1 MRWMERMKYTF
12 SYFRSTF
19 YRPLMLI
26 GMADLSLCDK
36 RGKNTA
42 LHMAI
47 NRGTAR
53 CTEIVKLLLKYGT
66 PVNQLDGSGKNP
78 LSHAVLKNNTEVV
91 KILLDQKDIDIDCP
105 CTDGK
110 TALEIAA
117 KHGFAELVSHLLLS
131 GAGFK
136 KDNSGYGPLHSA
148 INEGF
153 LAVVELLLL
162 HGAEINQL
170 PSPLGM
176 AFDFYNDRVTTKMV
190 RVLVEAGAYLEHPLI
205 LLNML
210 RIQNLAPACTVLQ
223 HGIDTNLHQVFLEA
237 QGEGRVAE
245 RHMQEISHGHQV
257 GAGVRV
263 DYKMQTALLSSSP
276 LLVIA
281 SRPDK
286 SQIPAVDMLLE
297 CGFKATKDQWYIQQI
312 TKGTT
317 NHAIM
322 KHILLEVHCKVLS
335 LKQLCRVCI
344 RGSVE
349 NKTRASI
356 WPLIDSLCLP
366 VQLSKYLKMY
376 DLEDFIE

>member
-1 MRWMERMKYTF
+1 
-12 SYFRSTF
+12 
-19 YRPLMLI
+19 
-26 GMADLSLCDK
+26 MADLILCDK

-53 CTEIVKLLLKYGT
+53 CTEIVKLLLKYDT
-66 PVNQLDGSGKNP
+66 PINMLDGTGKNP
-78 LSHAVLKNNTEVV
+78 LSQAVLKNNTEVV
-91 KILLDQKDIDIDCP
+91 KILLDQKDIDIECP
-105 CTDGK
+105 CGDGK
-110 TALEIAA
+110 TALGIAA

-131 GAGFK
+131 GAGFT

-176 AFDFYNDRVTTKMV
+176 ALDFYNDRVTAKMV
-190 RVLVEAGAYLEHPLI
+190 RVLVEAGAYLDHPLI

-223 HGIDTNLHQVFLEA
+223 HGIDTNLHQIFLEA
-237 QGEGRVAE
+237 QGGDTE

-257 GAGVRV
+257 GSGVRV
-263 DYKMQTALLSSSP
+263 DYKMQTALPSSSP

-297 CGFKATKDQWYIQQI
+297 CGFNAPKDQWYIQQI

-317 NHAIM
+317 NHGIM
-322 KHILLEVHCKVLS
+322 NHILSGVHCKVLS
-335 LKQLCRVCI
+335 LKQICRVCI
-344 RGSVE
+344 RRSIQD
-349 NKTRASI
+349 KTRASK
-356 WPLIDSLCLP
+356 WPLIDSLGLP
-366 VQLSKYLKMY
+366 VQLAKCLKMD
-376 DLEDFIE
+376 DLQDFIEV

>member
-1 MRWMERMKYTF
+1 M
-12 SYFRSTF
+12 FR
-19 YRPLMLI
+19 L
-26 GMADLSLCDK
+26 GMADLSLRDK

-66 PVNQLDGSGKNP
+66 PVNMLDGAGKNP
-78 LSHAVLKNNTEVV
+78 LSHAVMKNNVEVV

-110 TALEIAA
+110 TALGIAA

-136 KDNSGYGPLHSA
+136 KDNSGSGPLHSA

-162 HGAEINQL
+162 HGAEINQV

-176 AFDFYNDRVTTKMV
+176 ALDFYNDRVTTKMV
-190 RVLVEAGAYLEHPLI
+190 KVLVESGAYLDHPLI

-210 RIQNLAPACTVLQ
+210 RIQNLAPARTVLQ
-223 HGIDTNLHQVFLEA
+223 HGIDTNLHQMFLEA
-237 QGEGRVAE
+237 QIEGGVSE
-245 RHMQEISHGHQV
+245 RHRQEISHGHQV
-257 GAGVRV
+257 GSGVRV

-286 SQIPAVDMLLE
+286 SQIPAVEMLLE
-297 CGFKATKDQWYIQQI
+297 CGFNASKDQWYIQQI
-312 TKGTT
+312 AKGTT

-322 KHILLEVHCKVLS
+322 NHILSEVHFKVLS
-335 LKQLCRVCI
+335 LKQICRVCV
-344 RGSVE
+344 RNSVQG
-349 NKTRASI
+349 KSRASI
-356 WPLIDSLCLP
+356 WPLIDSLSLP
-366 VQLSKYLKMY
+366 VQLSKWLKMY
-376 DLEDFIE
+376 DLEEFIEL